1 MKIFLTSLASP
12 FLCTGLLLAQSSAT
26 TPMNSGTSAAQ
37 SNMSQSTSQMT
48 GGQSWTGLLVAAECN
63 AASGSTSSSHMQS
76 GSADRIADET
86 SSMRTTTPKHET
98 NTTYE
103 QSVNQADRNSTAS
116 TAASQTQTSNT
127 QTSNSSTANET
138 SDQTMSRRT
147 NERNNPQT
155 SRAQTSDNQT
165 ANDMSN
171 ETMSRRTSDRNGNQ
185 RSTTQMAQNM
195 NTQDTG
201 WQEAQR
207 VAGNM
212 PDSCRITE
220 NTTSYALR
228 LPDGRVM
235 RFDDASNTKIRQQ
248 LQSTD
253 RVKGQMKI
261 FRVVVKGTASGD
273 TISLDSIQI

>member
-1 MKIFLTSLASP
+1 MKIFLTSLAAP
-12 FLCTGLLLAQSSAT
+12 VLGAGLLLAQSSAT
-26 TPMNSGTSAAQ
+26 TPTNSGTSAAQ
-37 SNMSQSTSQMT
+37 SNMNQSTTPIT
-48 GGQSWTGLLVAAECN
+48 GGQSWTGLLVAGDCSAMG
-63 AASGSTSSSHMQS
+63 GSANGSQMQS
-76 GSADRIADET
+76 GAADRIANET

-116 TAASQTQTSNT
+116 TASSQTST
-127 QTSNSSTANET
+127 QSSNSNSTANET

-155 SRAQTSDNQT
+155 SRAQTSDNPT
-165 ANDMSN
+165 ANDMSDQ
-171 ETMSRRTSDRNGNQ
+171 TMSRRTSDRNGNES
-185 RSTTQMAQNM
+185 STTQMAQNT
-195 NTQDTG
+195 NAQDTG

-212 PDSCRITE
+212 PDSCRISD
-220 NTTSYALR
+220 NTTSYSLR

-235 RFDDASNTKIRQQ
+235 HFDDASNTKIRQQ

-253 RVKGQMKI
+253 RVKGQRKI